1 MTSETVEVARIALR
15 LPPFW
20 KSNVRLWIAQCD
32 HAFTF
37 SGISSDDTK
46 YSALVA
52 NLDAETLSYVS
63 DTVLSPRTI
72 EKYHTLS
79 QRLITQFS
87 DSETQKI
94 MKLLTDLQLGDE
106 KPSHLLRKMKELSNG
121 QLQDDFLQS
130 LWLQRVPP
138 HIQTVL
144 SASSEPLDKLAII
157 ADKVSGVVGASSTIY
172 IIFDFI
178 FDVKLY
184 HKPLEKSTPCSKLV
198 MRIVYGRDL
207 CNAAM
212 KYGLANEEIARKQY
226 EREYSTERTAAVA
239 EWYRYQTVACLAT
252 SSSPIPLKTRRVGQR
267 CTLNLSRAET
277 SSRWCGVG
285 VRRGVPAQVS
295 STSLDHGSK
304 LRSPSPKA
312 LV

>member
-1 MTSETVEVARIALR
+1 
-15 LPPFW
+15 
-20 KSNVRLWIAQCD
+20 
-32 HAFTF
+32 
-37 SGISSDDTK
+37 
-46 YSALVA
+46 
-52 NLDAETLSYVS
+52 
-63 DTVLSPRTI
+63 
-72 EKYHTLS
+72 
-79 QRLITQFS
+79 
-87 DSETQKI
+87 

-184 HKPLEKSTPCSKLV
+184 HKPLGAQASSERWRYERSLRLSSSFFKEIACRKKSTPCSKLV

-226 EREYSTERTAAVA
+226 EREYSTERIFSRDT
-239 EWYRYQTVACLAT
+239 RIQTDDAT
-252 SSSPIPLKTRRVGQR
+252 PRRSRVRNHELLPTVTSYIFSNRIP
-267 CTLNLSRAET
+267 
-277 SSRWCGVG
+277 
-285 VRRGVPAQVS
+285 
-295 STSLDHGSK
+295 
-304 LRSPSPKA
+304 
-312 LV
+312 